1 MTYYDWRPVEYW
13 WYIYIGWK
21 GYFSYYGRSD
31 DVGLV
36 KPGAFAVLNEDMD
49 ANEKLKNDLLKY
61 YKNGLAKY

>member
-1 MTYYDWRPVEYW
+1 M
-13 WYIYIGWK
+13 
-21 GYFSYYGRSD
+21 
-31 DVGLV
+31 GLV